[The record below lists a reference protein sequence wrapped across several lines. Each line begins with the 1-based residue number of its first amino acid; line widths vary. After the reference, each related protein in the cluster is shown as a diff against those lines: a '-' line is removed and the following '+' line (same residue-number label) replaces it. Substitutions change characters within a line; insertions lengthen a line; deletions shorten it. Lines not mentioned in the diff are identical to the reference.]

1 MLSNDA
7 FGDFIKLN
15 YAYVQSYFQLG
26 YPKTEELS
34 WPSYFFLNPRLY
46 KPFLKVIIKQSMCL
60 DCRAMIKCTC
70 YSLPY
75 LLEVHISLSC
85 FEKLHP
91 LIFSF
96 LYRLFCF
103 IKWRL
108 YINSVIFELKSA
120 SWQSCTYDKPAYIK
134 ICHTFLFTR
143 QRNCL
148 QRKSALREVISKLA
162 MIYIL
167 SSTHKVIHPTLWISS
182 SNLSCAALLSLYKNG
197 IPNTPVLFHM

>member
-1 MLSNDA
+1 MMHLVILFYQAQLCKCTKLLS
-7 FGDFIKLN
+7 IRI
-15 YAYVQSYFQLG
+15 
-26 YPKTEELS
+26 PETEELS

-46 KPFLKVIIKQSMCL
+46 KPFLKVIIKQSMCHL

-70 YSLPY
+70 YSVPY
-75 LLEVHISLSC
+75 LLEVHISPSC

-108 YINSVIFELKSA
+108 YINAVIFELKSA

-134 ICHTFLFTR
+134 ICPTCLFTR
-143 QRNCL
+143 L
-148 QRKSALREVISKLA
+148 PSAKERTKGGNLETCHY
-162 MIYIL
+162 IY
-167 SSTHKVIHPTLWISS
+167 TKFYT
-182 SNLSCAALLSLYKNG
+182 
-197 IPNTPVLFHM
+197 